1 MPSRFFSSLVLLI
14 LAAAAAF
21 LTRKYFLSLY
31 ERDPVVQ
38 GPGVTKV
45 GKLSDYFAKIKGTV
59 ADTDVYFL
67 EGSQPGATVVVFGG
81 VHSIESAGMVSAVLL
96 VENAVVK
103 TGRLIVVP
111 HSNESGFSHNA
122 PTEGYPSRF
131 TIQTPGGTR
140 WFRYGDRL
148 TNPVHQWPDPEIYV
162 HYPSGELQADFE
174 VRNLDRAFP
183 GRPDGG
189 YTERVAFAL
198 TELVRKENA
207 AMTLDLHEA
216 RPMNP
221 IVNCIIAHERAAE
234 IAAMAV
240 MDLGMQGVKIR
251 LEPSPKK
258 LRGMTH
264 REMGDHTQALAMLM
278 ETPSPAMDKLHGR
291 MDASLIV
298 TGKDEFFRIADSRRL
313 LYAAYGKNGYPLEER
328 VGRHLA
334 SVAVLIQ
341 LLGEVHPDKKV
352 EVENIPEYKAL
363 QEKGVGF
370 FLGKPATSP
379 AS

>member
-1 MPSRFFSSLVLLI
+1 MSMPPRFFTSLTLLLI
-14 LAAAAAF
+14 ALATAF
-21 LTRKYFLSLY
+21 FTGNHFRSLY
-31 ERDPVVQ
+31 EREPVVQ
-38 GPGVTKV
+38 GPGVTHV
-45 GKLSDYFAKIKGTV
+45 GKLSDYFSKIKDTV
-59 ADTDVYFL
+59 ADTNVYFL
-67 EGSQPGATVVVFGG
+67 EGSAPGATVIVFGG
-81 VHSIESAGMVSAVLL
+81 IHSIETAGMMSAVLL

-111 HSNESGFSHNA
+111 HANESAFTHNA
-122 PTEGYPSRF
+122 PSEGYPSRF
-131 TIQTPGGTR
+131 TVKTAWGSR

-162 HYPSGELQADFE
+162 HYPSGDLQADFE

-189 YTERVAFAL
+189 YTERVAYAL

-221 IVNCIIAHERAAE
+221 IVNCIIANERAAE

-240 MDLGMQGVKIR
+240 MDLGMQGIKMR

-264 REMGDHTQALAMLM
+264 RELGDHTQTLALLM

-291 MDASLIV
+291 ADESLIL
-298 TGKDEFFRIADSRRL
+298 TGKDEFFRIADHGRL
-313 LYAAYGKNGYPLEER
+313 LYAAYGQNGYPLEER

-341 LLGEVHPDKKV
+341 LLAEVHPDQKV
-352 EVENIPEYKAL
+352 EAENIPEYKTL
-363 QEKGVGF
+363 QEKGIGS
-370 FLGKPATSP
+370 FLRMPPKG
-379 AS
+379 